1 MKYSKNPFKTV
12 KTVSSELVSKNA
24 KLLTQASYIH
34 QEVAG
39 VYTFLPLGLRV
50 LNKIEKIIREEM
62 DKVATEVNMTSLAP
76 RKIWEQTGRIDT
88 VDVLMKTEGANAASQ
103 AKNSTGYILNS
114 THEEMV
120 TPLVQEFA
128 HSYKDFPI
136 GVYQIQT
143 KFRNEPRAKT
153 GLLRCREFR
162 MKDAY
167 SFHRSA
173 ADLQSY
179 YDQMK
184 TVYMTIFERMG
195 LGESTV
201 MALASGG
208 DFTTDYSHEFQTIVD
223 AGEDTL
229 FIVKSKNLCFNR
241 EVAPSQAPALNDTQE
256 ELKPLTDVE
265 GVGMIGVDEL
275 AKFLNITVEKT
286 TKTLLFETE
295 KGEVIA
301 AAVRGGYD
309 VDEEKLKK
317 ITGASSLKL
326 ASAEV
331 VKKVTGAEVGYA
343 GPLNLPDSVRV
354 FFDESTSNRKNFEC
368 GANKTN
374 FHTVNVNWDR
384 DIPTPEKFYDFKVA
398 KEGDLYPETGEAYQV
413 VKACEVG
420 NIFPLHTK
428 FSKAFDFTYLDE
440 QGKPQTL
447 YMGCYGIGPSRLL
460 GVIVEKYADEK
471 GLVWPKHLA
480 PFTVHLIDLQQ
491 SEKAQQ
497 IYDTLQSAGIEVFW
511 DDRDARAGEKFADA
525 DLLGIPYRAV
535 VSAKTGD
542 KIELK
547 ERTGSETKLVTLEE
561 LIVLCQPQS

>member
-1 MKYSKNPFKTV
+1 MKFTQNPFRTTKM
-12 KTVSSELVSKNA
+12 VSSDLVSKNA

-34 QEVAG
+34 QEIAG
-39 VYTFLPLGLRV
+39 IYTFLPYGLRV
-50 LNKIEKIIREEM
+50 LNKIEKIVREEM
-62 DKVATEVNMTSLAP
+62 DKVAIEVYMTSLAP
-76 RKIWEQTGRIDT
+76 KKIWEQTGRIDT
-88 VDVLMKTEGANAASQ
+88 VDVLMKTQPANAASE
-103 AKNSTGYILNS
+103 AKNTTSYVLNS

-120 TPLVQEFA
+120 TPLVKEFA

-167 SFHRSA
+167 SFHRSPE
-173 ADLQSY
+173 DLQVY
-179 YDQMK
+179 YDKMK
-184 TVYMTIFERMG
+184 EVYMTIFRRVG
-195 LGESTV
+195 LGDSTV

-208 DFTTDYSHEFQTIVD
+208 DFTTDFSHEFQTIVD

-241 EVAPSQAPALNDTQE
+241 EVAPSQAPKLNDQAE
-256 ELKPLTDVE
+256 ELLPLTEVE
-265 GVGMIGVDEL
+265 GVGMIGVAEL
-275 AKFLNITVEKT
+275 AKFLNISVAKT

-295 KGEVIA
+295 AGEVIA
-301 AAVRGGYD
+301 AVVRGGYD

-317 ITGASSLKL
+317 IVGCKTLKL

-331 VKKVTGAEVGYA
+331 VKNVTKAEVGYA
-343 GPLNLPDSVRV
+343 GPLNLPDSVKV
-354 FFDESTSNRKNFEC
+354 FFDESTSERKNFEC
-368 GANKTN
+368 GANKTH
-374 FHTVNVNWDR
+374 FHTTNVNWGR
-384 DIPTPEKFYDFKVA
+384 DLPLPEQFYDFKIA
-398 KEGDLYPETGEAYQV
+398 KEGDLYPETGEVYDVQ
-413 VKACEVG
+413 KGCEVG

-460 GVIVEKYADEK
+460 GVVVEKYADAK
-471 GLVWPKHLA
+471 GLVWPKQLA
-480 PFTVHLIDLQQ
+480 PFTVHLIDIQQ
-491 SEKAQQ
+491 QERGAQ
-497 IYDTLQSAGIEVFW
+497 IYQQLQAKGIEVLW
-511 DDRDARAGEKFADA
+511 DDRDTRAGEKFADA
-525 DLLGIPYRAV
+525 DLIGVPFRAV
-535 VSAKTGD
+535 VSGKTGD

-547 ERTGSETKLVTLEE
+547 ERTGETAELVTFDE
-561 LIVLCQPQS
+561 LVARVTA

>member
-1 MKYSKNPFKTV
+1 MKFTQNPFKTT
-12 KTVSSELVSKNA
+12 KMVSSELVSKNA

-39 VYTFLPLGLRV
+39 IYTFLPLGLRV

-62 DKVATEVNMTSLAP
+62 DKVAIEVYMTSLAP
-76 RKIWEQTGRIDT
+76 KKIWEQTGRLDT
-88 VDVLMKTEGANAASQ
+88 VDVLMQTEPANAASL
-103 AKNSTGYILNS
+103 AKNTTSYVLNS

-128 HSYKDFPI
+128 QSYKDFPI

-173 ADLQSY
+173 EDLQQY

-184 TVYMTIFERMG
+184 DVYMTIFSRIG
-195 LGESTV
+195 LGDDTV

-208 DFTTDYSHEFQTIVD
+208 DFTTDFSHEFQTIVE

-229 FIVKSKNLCFNR
+229 FIVPSTKLCFNR
-241 EVAPSQAPALNDTQE
+241 EVAPSQAPALNDQDE
-256 ELKPLTDVE
+256 ELKPITDVE
-265 GVGMIGVDEL
+265 GVGMIGVNEL
-275 AKFLNITVEKT
+275 AKFLKISVAKT

-295 KGEVIA
+295 TGAVIA

-317 ITGASSLKL
+317 IVGAKSLKL

-331 VKKVTGAEVGYA
+331 VTTVTGAEVGYA
-343 GPLNLPDSVRV
+343 GPLNLPDSVKV
-354 FFDESTSNRKNFEC
+354 FFDESTANRKNFEC
-368 GANKTN
+368 GANKTH
-374 FHTVNVNWDR
+374 FHTINVNWER
-384 DIPTPEKFYDFKVA
+384 DLPLPEQFYDFKIA
-398 KEGDLYPETGEAYQV
+398 QEGDIYPETGEVYNV
-413 VKACEVG
+413 VRACEVG

-428 FSKAFDFTYLDE
+428 FSKAFNFTYLDE

-460 GVIVEKYADEK
+460 GVVVEKYADDR
-471 GLVWPKHLA
+471 GLVWPKQLA

-491 SEKAQQ
+491 PEKAKAL
-497 IYDTLQSAGIEVFW
+497 YEELQAAGIEVIW

-525 DLLGIPYRAV
+525 DLLGIPYRV
-535 VSAKTGD
+535 VISAKTGD
-542 KIELK
+542 QVELK
-547 ERTGSETKLVTLEE
+547 ERTSKETKLVSVAELLE
-561 LIVLCQPQS
+561 VCRAQS